1 MKTSIIKAKFKRNS
15 QELKHTFLWEI
26 APQDLKLKVKDKID
40 IDEEPLIIFDDKT
53 DNKFWCLTNK
63 RIFISDKFD
72 YIYINDLRKVDIL
85 DIKKN
90 PNNKIN
96 SIELVLYSD
105 LEISKIIVEKKS
117 WHIIYNILKF
127 IIENY
132 KSYK

>member
-26 APQDLKLKVKDKID
+26 APQYLKIKVTDKID

-72 YIYINDLRKVDIL
+72 YIYK
-85 DIKKN
+85 
-90 PNNKIN
+90 
-96 SIELVLYSD
+96 
-105 LEISKIIVEKKS
+105 
-117 WHIIYNILKF
+117 
-127 IIENY
+127 
-132 KSYK
+132 